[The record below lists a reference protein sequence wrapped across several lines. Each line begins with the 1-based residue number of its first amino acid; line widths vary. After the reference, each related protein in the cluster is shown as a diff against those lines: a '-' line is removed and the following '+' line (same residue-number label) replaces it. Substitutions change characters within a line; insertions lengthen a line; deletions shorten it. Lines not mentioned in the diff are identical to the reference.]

1 MGILESIT
9 AILLAL
15 AGLFGFLYKR
25 EIKKNAILEKDS
37 ELAKRTIDAAIKQ
50 QNVLVEGGEREQ
62 EVIEKAKAELQ
73 EGVRNGEINPDDIL
87 GMLNGVRDK
96 HKH

>member
-1 MGILESIT
+1 MGILETIT

-15 AGLFGFLYKR
+15 VGLFGFLYKR

-50 QNVLVEGGEREQ
+50 QDLLVEGGEREQ
-62 EVIEKAKAELQ
+62 EIIEQARDELKD
-73 EGVRNGEINPDDIL
+73 GVRNGEINPDDIL
-87 GMLNGVRDK
+87 NMLNGVRDK
-96 HKH
+96 